1 MKKIKELPLESTW
14 YVDAPDAMTCELLP
28 QGFQSRADILCSHS
42 FKGHSEYAMFFFSIC
57 SCLPLVKAKTPLS
70 DVYSGSHGR
79 QFTGTSRVFKSIRS
93 SFRLLANSSTNLF
106 NQLQLK
112 GYFFPMTTRDRDWFG
127 IEKKQTNKQK
137 SLKLWVLE
145 QKIVAEMCCQ
155 MVLLSLLPP
164 VCLGLC
170 LLSCSPRM

>member
-1 MKKIKELPLESTW
+1 MQKSFLSQMKKIKELPLESTW

-42 FKGHSEYAMFFFSIC
+42 FKGHSEYPMFFFSIC
-57 SCLPLVKAKTPLS
+57 SCLPLVKAKTLSS

-112 GYFFPMTTRDRDWFG
+112 GYFFPMTTRDRD
-127 IEKKQTNKQK
+127 
-137 SLKLWVLE
+137 
-145 QKIVAEMCCQ
+145 
-155 MVLLSLLPP
+155 
-164 VCLGLC
+164 
-170 LLSCSPRM
+170 